1 MIKVSNCVY
10 EIVAASEIAQTALR
24 DGTLNLTSYARIIAP
39 QVEKMAKKE
48 VEVNSIVVAL
58 SRLASRIDALPPLI
72 PKVTIEELNINSP
85 LTNITFE
92 KTNQTIELT
101 NSFLQKAGLS
111 QKNFATVIVGDKEIT
126 FVISQRLKDTLLT
139 HFKLKPKSQ
148 LDNLVGISL
157 SFSSKYISEPNI
169 IYAILNKLAV
179 KRINIIEIVS
189 TYTELSVIIE
199 KSEMQK
205 ALNQL
210 KDLFE

>member
-1 MIKVSNCVY
+1 MIKVSDCVF
-10 EIVAASEIAQTALR
+10 EIVASSEIAQTALK
-24 DGTLNLTSYARIIAP
+24 DGTLNLSSYARIIAP
-39 QVEKMAKKE
+39 QIEEMAKKK

-58 SRLASRIDALPPLI
+58 SRLVPRLKKLPPLI
-72 PKVTIEELNINSP
+72 PKIVIEELNINSP

-92 KTNQTIELT
+92 KTSQTTELT
-101 NSFLQKAGLS
+101 NTFLQKEGLS
-111 QKNFATVIVGDKEIT
+111 QKNFSTVIVGDKEIT

-139 HFKLKPKSQ
+139 HFQLKPKSQ

-157 SFSSKYISEPNI
+157 SFSSKYISEPNV

-179 KRINIIEIVS
+179 KHINIIEIVS

-199 KSEMQK
+199 KSHMQE

-210 KDLFE
+210 KNLFE